1 MLCALP
7 LDEAR
12 AAEIARRVAPSRT
25 DPGALEAALKAA
37 LEAHPPPEG
46 ADDVRPDVIEH
57 AARRARRLG
66 VRDKARAA
74 VAAALDRGDEAAANE
89 AFRKAY
95 RELFLD
101 RMAVLWNADAKG
113 DKVIDFIARTVPPG
127 FDARLMGSQNIKGT
141 GLDFVYRWL
150 SIDRVRLALA
160 RLVGDPAARREVLTW
175 LLSYTDFGLID
186 CREALAA
193 LRAIHAGDPGWS
205 EHMGLLDSAIQRLTA
220 LDRDKTT
227 ALTAIVKAGAG
238 EKILGRL
245 EQIVDHLDSVR
256 RTRWADAV
264 MRDLFAQRVG
274 HGRAALLLREIV
286 ARQKG
291 GWLSKDLSAWAD
303 RWRARWRRWSRS
315 GLTRDIKPL

>member
-1 MLCALP
+1 
-7 LDEAR
+7 
-12 AAEIARRVAPSRT
+12 VAPRKA
-25 DPGALEAALKAA
+25 DPGAVEAALRAA
-37 LEAHPPPEG
+37 LEGHAPPPG

-66 VRDKARAA
+66 ARDKVRAE
-74 VAAALDRGDEAAANE
+74 VEAALERGDEAAANE
-89 AFRKAY
+89 AFRRAY

-101 RMAVLWNADAKG
+101 RIAVLWNADAKG
-113 DKVIDFIARTVPPG
+113 DKVVDFIARAVPPG

-150 SIDRVRLALA
+150 SIDRVRLALE
-160 RLVGDPAARREVLTW
+160 RMQKDPSARREVLAW

-193 LRAIHAGDPGWS
+193 LRAVHAAADPTWS
-205 EHMGLLDSAIQRLTA
+205 EHKAIVEGAIQRLAA
-220 LDRDKTT
+220 LERDK
-227 ALTAIVKAGAG
+227 AAGLTAIAKAGVAD
-238 EKILGRL
+238 KILGHI

-256 RTRWADAV
+256 RTRRADAV
-264 MRDLFAQRVG
+264 LEDLFAQRVG

-291 GWLSKDLSAWAD
+291 GWLSKDLSTWVN
-303 RWRARWRRWSRS
+303 RWRMRRRTW
-315 GLTRDIKPL
+315 